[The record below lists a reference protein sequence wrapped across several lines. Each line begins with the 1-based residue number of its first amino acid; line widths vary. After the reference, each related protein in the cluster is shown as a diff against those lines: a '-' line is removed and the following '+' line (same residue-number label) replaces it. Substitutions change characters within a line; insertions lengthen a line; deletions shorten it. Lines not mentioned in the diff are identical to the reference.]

1 MPSLVLSFLKESFKM
16 KSVLL
21 LLLLSTTQFLFS
33 QNYQAY
39 KRAQIF
45 NSKVETDSINL
56 FNRSTEVAQ
65 LAEYPGG
72 ENELQAKLKRQMQYP
87 QMEFDNH
94 LTGTVMIRALIDSMG
109 TVVDLK
115 PINQTS
121 KGLEREALR
130 LVKNLVFVP
139 AFTVTDKPVSSYFV
153 VPVKFELLDT
163 GLVYSTCEEM
173 PKLKLDMSDE
183 NRVKYFENLISS
195 RCGEGEKKNNHL
207 VVSCVVEPTGKLTNY
222 KIEKTVCEK
231 VDAEGLEKLKKLEL
245 TIGKQQGKPVR
256 AKYTF
261 VVPIK

>member
-1 MPSLVLSFLKESFKM
+1 M
-16 KSVLL
+16 KQVFL
-21 LLLLSTTQFLFS
+21 LLLLSSSQFLFS

-39 KRAQIF
+39 KRAQVF
-45 NSKVETDSINL
+45 NSKIETDSINL

-65 LAEYPGG
+65 LPEYPGG
-72 ENELQAKLKRQMQYP
+72 EVALQAMLKKQMQYP

-94 LTGTVMIRALIDSMG
+94 LTGTVMVRALIDSMG
-109 TVVDLK
+109 TVADVK

-121 KGLEREALR
+121 KGLEREAMR
-130 LVKNLVFVP
+130 LVKSLEFVP
-139 AFTVTDKPVSSYFV
+139 AFTVDDKPVSSYFV

-173 PKLKLDMSDE
+173 PKLKLNMSDE
-183 NRVKYFENLISS
+183 NRMKYFENLISS
-195 RCGEGEKKNNHL
+195 RCRESEKKSNHL
-207 VVSCVVEPTGKLTNY
+207 IVSCIVEPTGKLTNY
-222 KIEKTVCEK
+222 KVEKSVCEE